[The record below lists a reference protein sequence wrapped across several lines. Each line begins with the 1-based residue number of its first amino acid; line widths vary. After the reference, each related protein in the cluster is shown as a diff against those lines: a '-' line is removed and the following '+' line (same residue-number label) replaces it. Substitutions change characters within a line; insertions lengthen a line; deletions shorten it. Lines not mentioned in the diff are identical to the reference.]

1 MKKENDL
8 LNKFCIAFSVVF
20 CALIVVVIA
29 AFALTEKKEM
39 SESENR
45 VLASM
50 PKFTLSSAADG
61 SFMKNFESF
70 LSDQFPF
77 RDKVISLK
85 TSIDI
90 LVGKKEENEVYIGKD
105 GFLFEKQTEFD
116 QKKVSDITASMV
128 KFSKENKNIKTAAVF
143 SPNSSCVLSEFLP
156 SGVLRQDQ
164 KNQLEQIKKSLEKS
178 DIAWIDCLDSFKG
191 EKDKMKLF
199 YRTDHHWTTQAA
211 YDVFLSLA
219 KSWKF
224 DTKKEQFDFYTVSGT
239 FQGTLSSASGINSFY
254 DEISVCVPSS
264 KNLSYVI
271 SYEKEARKTATFFD
285 REKLSHKNQYEVFFG
300 GNYDKIVISSN
311 ADNLNT
317 LLVLKDSYA
326 NCMIPML
333 APFFSKIVVVDPRY
347 YSDNLSALMNE
358 YDFTHC
364 VYIYNL
370 NTFLS
375 DTSLKDVL
383 ES

>member
-1 MKKENDL
+1 MKKENNL
-8 LNKFCIAFSVVF
+8 LSKFCISLCAVF
-20 CALIVVVIA
+20 CAVILAVIA
-29 AFALTEKKEM
+29 AFVLTEKKEM

-50 PKFTLSSAADG
+50 PKLTLSSVMDG

-90 LVGKKEENEVYIGKD
+90 MMGKREENGVYIGKN

-116 QKKVSDITASMV
+116 KAKVSGITASMTE
-128 KFSKENKNIKTAAVF
+128 FSKSHKNIKTAAIF
-143 SPNSSCVLSEFLP
+143 SPNSSYVLSEFLP
-156 SGVLRQDQ
+156 SGVSSANQ
-164 KNQLEQIKKSLEKS
+164 KKQLEKIKKGLKKS
-178 DIAWIDCLDSFKG
+178 NIKWIDCLDAF
-191 EKDKMKLF
+191 ENEEDKTKLF

-211 YDVFLSLA
+211 YDVFLSLC
-219 KSWKF
+219 KSWNLN
-224 DTKKEQFDFYTVSGT
+224 TKKVPFRFYTVSET
-239 FQGTLSSASGINSFY
+239 FQGTLSSSSGISSSF
-254 DEISVCVPSS
+254 DEISICVPSS
-264 KNLSYVI
+264 ENLSYVI
-271 SYEKEARKTATFFD
+271 SFEKDGKKTATFFD
-285 REKLSHKNQYEVFFG
+285 KDKLGHKNQYEVFLG

-317 LLVLKDSYA
+317 LLIFKDSYA
-326 NCMIPML
+326 NCMIPMF

-347 YSDNLSALMNE
+347 YSDNLSALMKE
-358 YDFTHC
+358 YDFTHS

>member
-8 LNKFCIAFSVVF
+8 LSKFCTGFCAVF
-20 CALIVVVIA
+20 CAVILAVVA
-29 AFALTEKKEM
+29 AFVLTEKKEM

-45 VLASM
+45 VLAGM
-50 PKFTLSSAADG
+50 PKLTLSSVVDG

-90 LVGKKEENEVYIGKD
+90 LMGKREENEVYIGKN

-116 QKKVSDITASMV
+116 KARVSDITASMAE
-128 KFSKENKNIKTAAVF
+128 FSKANKSIKTAAII
-143 SPNSSCVLSEFLP
+143 SPNSSYILSEFLP
-156 SGVLRQDQ
+156 SGVLEEDQ
-164 KNQLEQIKKSLEKS
+164 KKQLEEIEKQLEKS
-178 DIAWIDCLDSFKG
+178 NISFIDCLDAF
-191 EKDKMKLF
+191 EKEEDKTKLF

-211 YDVFLSLA
+211 YDVFLSLC
-219 KSWKF
+219 KNWNLN
-224 DTKKEQFDFYTVSGT
+224 TKKVLYSFYTVSET
-239 FQGTLSSASGINSFY
+239 FQGTLSSSSGISSSF
-254 DEISVCVPSS
+254 DEISICVPSS
-264 KNLSYVI
+264 ENLSYVI
-271 SYEKEARKTATFFD
+271 SYEKDGKKTATFFD
-285 REKLSHKNQYEVFFG
+285 KEKLNHKNQYEVFLG
-300 GNYDKIVISSN
+300 GNYDKLVISTN
-311 ADNLNT
+311 VDNLNT
-317 LLVLKDSYA
+317 LLIFKDSYA
-326 NCMIPML
+326 NCMMPMF

-347 YSDNLSALMNE
+347 YSDNLSGLMNE
-358 YDFTHC
+358 YDFTHS